1 MNNNK
6 KAIIISLVLFVTAL
20 AVTVYPLIANAI
32 SEKYRS
38 EIQTQ
43 CFKKVASMDTAETDR
58 VKDQAKKYN
67 RLLSGGVVQNNYS
80 EEALDLANVGYD
92 ALLNLNGDGIMAY
105 VEVPALQIYLPVSHG
120 TEAKTLEKSV
130 GHVIGSSLP
139 IGGSDTHCVLSGH
152 SGMSDQK
159 MFSDLNK
166 LQAGDIF
173 YIHVLSETLAYKVNC
188 IDTVLPED
196 TSLLGIEDGKDMVT
210 IVTCT
215 PFGVNTHRLI
225 AWGERTDYAEAAEE
239 VAELEETQD
248 ASSTWTEEYWKGVV
262 IGIVVLIVLILILS
276 FLESKAGERRLKG
289 K

>member
-6 KAIIISLVLFVTAL
+6 KAIILSLILFIAAL
-20 AVTVYPLIANAI
+20 AVTAYPLIANALA
-32 SEKYRS
+32 EKYRS

-43 CFKKVASMDTAETDR
+43 YFEKVASMDTEALDKAKADAE
-58 VKDQAKKYN
+58 KYN
-67 RLLSGGVVQNNYS
+67 RLLNFGVVQNNYS

-92 ALLNLNGDGIMAY
+92 ALLNLNGDSIMGY
-105 VEVPALQIYLPVSHG
+105 IEIPRTDTYLPISHG

-166 LQAGDIF
+166 LQEGDIF
-173 YIHVLSETLAYKVNC
+173 YIYVLNETLAYEVMC

-196 TSLLGIEDGKDMVT
+196 TSLLGIEAGKDIVT
-210 IVTCT
+210 LVTCT
-215 PFGVNTHRLI
+215 PFGVNTHRLLVR
-225 AWGERTDYAEAAEE
+225 GERTNYAEAAEE

-248 ASSTWTEEYWKGVV
+248 TSSTWTEEYWKGVV
-262 IGIVVLIVLILILS
+262 IGIVILIVLILILS
-276 FLESKAGERRLKG
+276 FLDSKGGEIQLKS

>member
-1 MNNNK
+1 
-6 KAIIISLVLFVTAL
+6 
-20 AVTVYPLIANAI
+20 
-32 SEKYRS
+32 
-38 EIQTQ
+38 
-43 CFKKVASMDTAETDR
+43 MDTEALDKAKADAE
-58 VKDQAKKYN
+58 KYN
-67 RLLSGGVVQNNYS
+67 RLLNSGVVQNNYS
-80 EEALDLANVGYD
+80 DEALDLANVGYD
-92 ALLNLNGDGIMAY
+92 ALLNLNGDSIMAY
-105 VEVPALQIYLPVSHG
+105 VEVPALKIYLPVSHG

-166 LQAGDIF
+166 LQEGDIF
-173 YIHVLSETLAYKVNC
+173 YIHVLNETLAYKVMC

-210 IVTCT
+210 LVTCT
-215 PFGVNTHRLI
+215 PFGVNTHRLLVR
-225 AWGERTDYAEAAEE
+225 GERTDYAEAAEE

-248 ASSTWTEEYWKGVV
+248 TSSTWTEEYWKGVV
-262 IGIVVLIVLILILS
+262 IGIVILIVLILILS
-276 FLESKAGERRLKG
+276 FLDSKGGERRLKS

>member
-6 KAIIISLVLFVTAL
+6 KAIILSLILFIAAL
-20 AVTVYPLIANAI
+20 AVTAYPLIANALA
-32 SEKYRS
+32 EKYRS

-43 CFKKVASMDTAETDR
+43 YFEKVASMDTEALDKAKADAE
-58 VKDQAKKYN
+58 KYN
-67 RLLSGGVVQNNYS
+67 RLLNSGVVQNNYS
-80 EEALDLANVGYD
+80 DEALDLANVGYD
-92 ALLNLNGDGIMAY
+92 ALLNLNGDSIMAY
-105 VEVPALQIYLPVSHG
+105 VEVPALKIYLPVSHG
-120 TEAKTLEKSV
+120 TEAKTLEKPV

-166 LQAGDIF
+166 LQEGDIF
-173 YIHVLSETLAYKVNC
+173 YIHVLNETLAYKVMC

-210 IVTCT
+210 LVTCT
-215 PFGVNTHRLI
+215 PFGVNTHRLLVR
-225 AWGERTDYAEAAEE
+225 GERTDYAEAAEE

-248 ASSTWTEEYWKGVV
+248 TSSTWTEEYWKGVV
-262 IGIVVLIVLILILS
+262 IGIVILIVLILILS
-276 FLESKAGERRLKG
+276 FLDSKGGERRLKS